1 MKNLCFFF
9 VFLCSSS
16 CLVAQADRY
25 QIEITSF
32 VRLDWYPTFST
43 PADYISSTDYFSLKG
58 TSFGLN
64 ANYKIPVAKSIILK
78 PGIGYYQYSFNN
90 IEKENS
96 RFGKSVGRDI
106 DFNGPVFMY
115 FSTDKYRYHTI
126 TANIGLEKTFILKRD
141 IQFTTGINLNNY
153 FSISEY
159 YHLTYN
165 PEGSKDLRTNEKEGY
180 FGSSVYI
187 SIGFLKKFEGFHVG
201 PSFILPLFDTWKTDA
216 VFPRETDSGSRNKW
230 LRGIGVGISLNYS
243 LHKNR

>member
-1 MKNLCFFF
+1 MKNFCFFF
-9 VFLCSSS
+9 LFLCSSN
-16 CLVAQADRY
+16 CLFAQADRH
-25 QIEITSF
+25 QIEITPF
-32 VRLDWYPTFST
+32 VRMDWYPTFSK
-43 PADYISSTDYFSLKG
+43 PADYISSTDYFSMKG

-64 ANYKIPVAKSIILK
+64 ANYKIPIAKSIILK

-90 IEKENS
+90 VEKENS
-96 RFGKSVGRDI
+96 RFGKSIGRDI
-106 DFNGPVFMY
+106 DFNGPVFTY
-115 FSTDKYRYHTI
+115 FFTDNYRYHTI
-126 TANIGLEKTFILKRD
+126 TANVGLEKSFILKRD

-187 SIGFLKKFEGFHVG
+187 SIGFLKKFEGVHVG

-216 VFPRETDSGSRNKW
+216 IFPRETDSGSRNKW

-243 LHKNR
+243 LHKNK